1 MYTFASIV
9 TTAML
14 SDAAFGYGG
23 SVILGVSLPSFVRD
37 FYKGFYKGPF
47 FWNFTDGTSFFF
59 SLLMSCCVFPFCG
72 ELVKNS
78 FRGWILLGI
87 PLVTWDEF

>member
-1 MYTFASIV
+1 MYTFAAIV

-14 SDAAFGYGG
+14 SDTAFGYGG

-59 SLLMSCCVFPFCG
+59 RCSCHVVFFLFLVNLSKTRFVRSGGGFC
-72 ELVKNS
+72 
-78 FRGWILLGI
+78 
-87 PLVTWDEF
+87 

>member
-1 MYTFASIV
+1 MYTFAAIV

-47 FWNFTDGTSFFF
+47 FWNFYDGTSFFF
-59 SLLMSCCVFPFCG
+59 FAAHVMLCF
-72 ELVKNS
+72 S
-78 FRGWILLGI
+78 FLW
-87 PLVTWDEF
+87 